1 MMREFRQQCRK
12 TENPYY
18 LGDAGKKVADVLAE
32 VPLGQKL
39 IRKQMTLLG
48 ETEDGWFR

>member
-1 MMREFRQQCRK
+1 MRSSGGGRK

-18 LGDAGKKVADVLAE
+18 LGDAGKKVADVLVKCLWTE
-32 VPLGQKL
+32 L